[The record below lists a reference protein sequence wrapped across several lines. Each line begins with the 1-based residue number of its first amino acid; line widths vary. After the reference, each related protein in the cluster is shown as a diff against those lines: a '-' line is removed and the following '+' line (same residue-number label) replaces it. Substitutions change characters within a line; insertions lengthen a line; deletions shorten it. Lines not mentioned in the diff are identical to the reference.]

1 MFHRLHAKLARK
13 VEFRN
18 FMIATYHRQSGL
30 SWKIKLWAVNVLC
43 PMSFLHCQCL
53 FIYFREAPWV
63 ILMQAVRWQT

>member
-43 PMSFLHCQCL
+43 QCPL
-53 FIYFREAPWV
+53 SNVLPALSVFVYIF
-63 ILMQAVRWQT
+63 